1 MTRKI
6 ARYLSLAALPAFA
19 LSAAAQDAPTFYQDA
34 LPVFQKNCVACHQPD
49 GPSVGGIY
57 APMSLMDYE
66 AAKLWAP
73 LIRNALETGY
83 MPPWGAHERHR
94 GEFKGER
101 YIDKAEKDL
110 LIRLGLTAARWRA
123 IPKRPPTLKAWSL
136 RVSAP
141 PCPSRAGGSAIRIWS

>member
-1 MTRKI
+1 MQLFGLGFFFAATLP
-6 ARYLSLAALPAFA
+6 ALAALAFG
-19 LSAAAQDAPTFYQDA
+19 AAAQVHAQDQDQNQHQNQAAPTFYQDA

-57 APMSLMDYE
+57 APMSLLDYE

-101 YIDKAEKDL
+101 
-110 LIRLGLTAARWRA
+110 
-123 IPKRPPTLKAWSL
+123 
-136 RVSAP
+136 
-141 PCPSRAGGSAIRIWS
+141 